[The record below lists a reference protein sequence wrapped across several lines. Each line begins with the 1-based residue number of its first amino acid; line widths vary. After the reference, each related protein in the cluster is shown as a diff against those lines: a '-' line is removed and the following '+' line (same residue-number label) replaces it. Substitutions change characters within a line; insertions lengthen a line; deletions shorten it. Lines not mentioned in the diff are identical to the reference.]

1 MSAYEL
7 ERLERIEANK
17 RRMAQLGVLERA
29 KSLARDAQK
38 KRKKTNCSNAFERT
52 SNEENKGSAAPVRAS
67 RRVRNEE
74 PEAFDPNDASRDLFE
89 VRYNEEVYEA
99 RHAEARGSA
108 AEPWTLFEDGYDD
121 KGRRIYDPVNG
132 QCCHQCR
139 QKTKGLRTSCA
150 GCEMMRGVYC
160 GDCLYMRQG
169 LNIREVIARGDA
181 WRCPSCLDICN
192 CSFCRTK
199 KGYPPTGTMYR
210 RSLAMGYDS
219 VAHYLVLTGQKDEAA
234 RARYEAEAAVKAEAY
249 AKREAEAEALRES
262 DENAPDRKPHWLK
275 EKVIASE

>member
-17 RRMAQLGVLERA
+17 RRMAQLGVLEHART
-29 KSLARDAQK
+29 LARDAREN
-38 KRKKTNCSNAFERT
+38 KRKKTKASADFRE
-52 SNEENKGSAAPVRAS
+52 GDAAPVRAS

-74 PEAFDPNDASRDLFE
+74 PEAYDPNDASRDLFE

-99 RHAEARGSA
+99 RHAEALGSA

-150 GCEMMRGVYC
+150 GCGMMRGVYC

-169 LNIREVIARGDA
+169 LEHSGGHR
-181 WRCPSCLDICN
+181 S
-192 CSFCRTK
+192 
-199 KGYPPTGTMYR
+199 R
-210 RSLAMGYDS
+210 RR
-219 VAHYLVLTGQKDEAA
+219 VAVSELLGHMQLLVL
-234 RARYEAEAAVKAEAY
+234 
-249 AKREAEAEALRES
+249 
-262 DENAPDRKPHWLK
+262 
-275 EKVIASE
+275 